1 MYNIMPN
8 QVININ
14 HLSCRVCLETN
25 EGALRLHDEIQYN
38 ELNFELWQLLEI
50 VSKVK
55 CTWNE
60 ADMPTRLC
68 QNCTRRL
75 IAAYEFILDVENAQ
89 HTLQNLYLVMKEP
102 EETTH
107 VEVLELC
114 SQDEFLPVICD
125 TVEVAVTMEA
135 EDAAEAVVDVPVPFS
150 QAETIIEPIYKTEHL
165 GELETEIPLEAED
178 LDAAQ
183 NVDDKNTDVKEEKEE
198 AASATKPR
206 PSQLGSRLTHSQN
219 FIFKCAICPRAF
231 AKNDSLAR
239 HIAVAHSQTAD
250 VAAQEL
256 ANESSGSGVLT
267 CKHCPRIL
275 KRQDTLRRHMQA
287 FHPEEAAKD
296 DTESTA
302 SSQRKRTAKRR
313 ECPHCG
319 ISFPTSSLTIHIR
332 RHTGEYP
339 YKCEQCEKAFPR
351 SQDLS
356 LHMRHHTGER
366 PSECKICSKKFI
378 SQNKLSRHMRL
389 HTGQRPYACDKCDK
403 SFVQSNDLKIHM
415 RRHTGE
421 RPYKCDVCGDSF
433 VSGSLLNVHRNQ
445 KGHHMATS
453 GNLSSGDTTDDPY
466 VNARVNMRRAEDI
479 ERMRLKRDSED
490 RLNQP
495 QASPSEPQPPSP
507 KQYSPPEKPLLIYK
521 CGVCDWT
528 FKSGACLTIH
538 RNNMSHYEIGKVD
551 YGDPFSKMVKRH
563 N

>member
-1 MYNIMPN
+1 MQN
-8 QVININ
+8 QVFNIN
-14 HLSCRVCLETN
+14 NLSCRVCLETN
-25 EGALRLHDEIQYN
+25 EDALRLHDEIQYN
-38 ELNFELWQLLEI
+38 ELNFELWQLLET

-68 QNCTRRL
+68 QKCTHRL

-89 HTLQNLYLVMKEP
+89 HTLQNLYLQPTTATTTTTLMKDP
-102 EETTH
+102 EQMQMEILG
-107 VEVLELC
+107 VC
-114 SQDEFLPVICD
+114 SQDEFLSVLCD
-125 TVEVAVTMEA
+125 TKEVAVTMDA
-135 EDAAEAVVDVPVPFS
+135 EDTAEAVVDVQFS
-150 QAETIIEPIYKTEHL
+150 QAETIVESVYGSEQL
-165 GELETEIPLEAED
+165 EELETGIPFEAEGVEVT
-178 LDAAQ
+178 Q
-183 NVDDKNTDVKEEKEE
+183 SVDEENFDVKADKQEPPGG
-198 AASATKPR
+198 TKLR
-206 PSQLGSRLTHSQN
+206 SSQLGSRLTHSQN
-219 FIFKCAICPRAF
+219 FIFKCAICPRVF

-239 HIAVAHSQTAD
+239 HIAVAHTQTAD

-296 DTESTA
+296 EAESTG

-339 YKCEQCEKAFPR
+339 YKCDQCEKAFPR

-445 KGHHMATS
+445 KGHMATS
-453 GNLSSGDTTDDPY
+453 GNLSSGDTTTEDPY
-466 VNARVNMRRAEDI
+466 LNARVSKRRAEDI
-479 ERMRLKRDSED
+479 ERMRLKRDAVD
-490 RLNQP
+490 GLNQP
-495 QASPSEPQPPSP
+495 QMATETI
-507 KQYSPPEKPLLIYK
+507 QYSPPEKPLLIYK
-521 CGVCDWT
+521 CGVCEWT

-551 YGDPFSKMVKRH
+551 YGDPFSKVVKRH
-563 N
+563 S

>member
-1 MYNIMPN
+1 MQN

-14 HLSCRVCLETN
+14 DLSCRVCLETN
-25 EGALRLHDEIQYN
+25 EDALRLHDEIQYN
-38 ELNFELWQLLEI
+38 ELNFELWQLLET

-68 QNCTRRL
+68 QKCTRRL

-89 HTLQNLYLVMKEP
+89 HTLQNLYLMMKDP
-102 EETTH
+102 EQMH
-107 VEVLELC
+107 VEVLGVC
-114 SQDEFLPVICD
+114 SQDEYQPVLCD
-125 TVEVAVTMEA
+125 TEEVAVTMDA
-135 EDAAEAVVDVPVPFS
+135 EDAVEAVVDVQFS
-150 QAETIIEPIYKTEHL
+150 QAETIVEPVYTSEHL
-165 GELETEIPLEAED
+165 QELETGIPFEAEGVEV
-178 LDAAQ
+178 AQ
-183 NVDDKNTDVKEEKEE
+183 SVKAEKQEPPGG
-198 AASATKPR
+198 TKPR

-219 FIFKCAICPRAF
+219 FIFKCAICPRVF
-231 AKNDSLAR
+231 AKNDSLVR
-239 HIAVAHSQTAD
+239 HTAVAHSQTAD

-296 DTESTA
+296 EAESTA
-302 SSQRKRTAKRR
+302 TSQRKRTAKRR

-339 YKCEQCEKAFPR
+339 YKCGQCEKAFPR

-445 KGHHMATS
+445 KGHLATC
-453 GNLSSGDTTDDPY
+453 GNLSTGETTTEDPY
-466 VNARVNMRRAEDI
+466 MNARVSKRRAEDI
-479 ERMRLKRDSED
+479 ERMRLKRGAED
-490 RLNQP
+490 VRNQP
-495 QASPSEPQPPSP
+495 QMSPPPI
-507 KQYSPPEKPLLIYK
+507 QYSPPEKPLLIYK

-551 YGDPFSKMVKRH
+551 YGDPFSKVVKRH
-563 N
+563 S